1 MCVYTHIL
9 AAFGD
14 SATIFAPAIGT
25 GSGSGAGV
33 AGALQIL
40 GPEMAW
46 YSGGKW
52 RLEIYWG
59 IAMTMRHNRHTY
71 ISIIYVCLSASVQL
85 YIYI

>member
-1 MCVYTHIL
+1 MYIYTYIHKQTYTKSNFCQDSCDTYLYIYILCVYTHIL

-46 YSGGKW
+46 YSGGK
-52 RLEIYWG
+52 
-59 IAMTMRHNRHTY
+59 
-71 ISIIYVCLSASVQL
+71 
-85 YIYI
+85 

>member
-1 MCVYTHIL
+1 MYVYIYIMCVYTHIL

-46 YSGGKW
+46 YSGGK
-52 RLEIYWG
+52 
-59 IAMTMRHNRHTY
+59 
-71 ISIIYVCLSASVQL
+71 
-85 YIYI
+85 

>member
-1 MCVYTHIL
+1 
-9 AAFGD
+9 
-14 SATIFAPAIGT
+14 
-25 GSGSGAGV
+25 V

-59 IAMTMRHNRHTY
+59 ICSY
-71 ISIIYVCLSASVQL
+71 DDAS
-85 YIYI
+85 